1 MSLLLADL
9 CSTLIHETSK
19 TFVLTP
25 RPDELGGST
34 PLLDDGVPL
43 DPRVDLDHGADL
55 LGDVDAL
62 LDRLQAR
69 DDLRLHGAVLPRR
82 HLARLLGHLLHHSLH
97 LVPKGGIRW
106 IRYYNLPTSM
116 FDIVG
121 KVISVLQNYC

>member
-9 CSTLIHETSK
+9 CSTLIHATSK

-25 RPDELGGST
+25 RSDELFGST

-69 DDLRLHGAVLPRR
+69 DDLGLHGAVLPRR
-82 HLARLLGHLLHHSLH
+82 HLAGLLGHLLHHGLH
-97 LVPKGGIRW
+97 FVPKGAAVGSEMIKLNVY
-106 IRYYNLPTSM
+106 ICCKRY
-116 FDIVG
+116 F
-121 KVISVLQNYC
+121 ISTQF

>member
-19 TFVLTP
+19 TFVLTT
-25 RPDELGGST
+25 RPDELGRPA

-62 LDRLQAR
+62 LDRLQAG
-69 DDLRLHGAVLPRR
+69 DDLRLHRAVLPRR
-82 HLARLLGHLLHHSLH
+82 HLARLLGHLLHHGLH
-97 LVPKGGIRW
+97 FVPKGVVVRLEMI
-106 IRYYNLPTSM
+106 TSQ
-116 FDIVG
+116 
-121 KVISVLQNYC
+121 S

>member
-19 TFVLTP
+19 TFVLTT
-25 RPDELGGST
+25 RPDELFGST
-34 PLLDDGVPL
+34 PLLDGGRPDG
-43 DPRVDLDHGADL
+43 PRVDLDHGADL

-69 DDLRLHGAVLPRR
+69 DDLRLHRTVLPRR
-82 HLARLLGHLLHHSLH
+82 HLAGLLGHLLNHGLH

-106 IRYYNLPTSM
+106 IRYNTLPTSM
-116 FDIVG
+116 FDFVG
-121 KVISVLQNYC
+121 KVTSVLQNYC